1 MGSQTGMSF
10 RVEGNGKGQ
19 TCLYAQTKK
28 IQAGGSL
35 EKKATIKD

>member
-10 RVEGNGKGQ
+10 RVEGNGKEGQ

-28 IQAGGSL
+28 YKLGVHWKRRPL
-35 EKKATIKD
+35 